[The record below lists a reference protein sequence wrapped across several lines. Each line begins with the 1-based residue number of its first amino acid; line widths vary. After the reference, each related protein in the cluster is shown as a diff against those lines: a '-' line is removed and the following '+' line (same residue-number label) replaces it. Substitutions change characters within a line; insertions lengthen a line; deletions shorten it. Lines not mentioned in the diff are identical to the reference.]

1 MYIAALVGSIAAF
14 VCALTPLF
22 GIPFVIV
29 FGITAIVFA
38 ILGMRKNDGKE
49 RKDASI
55 IALIIAIIA
64 IIICALINIFSY
76 KFIALYFDEFVNKEV
91 VDYDNYYEQKFK
103 DYKEYSINDEAR
115 VGESFIIKVN
125 DVSIDGDKYYVNIDV
140 ESLKD
145 SEYFSLYDLGLY
157 NATNYDLKY
166 CQYSG
171 DEEFISGFLD
181 EGDSKNIVI
190 KFDLEDEDN
199 DKMYLVFIDSEDGI
213 KIKL

>member
-1 MYIAALVGSIAAF
+1 MHNI
-14 VCALTPLF
+14 
-22 GIPFVIV
+22 
-29 FGITAIVFA
+29 
-38 ILGMRKNDGKE
+38 
-49 RKDASI
+49 
-55 IALIIAIIA
+55 IIAIIA
-64 IIICALINIFSY
+64 IIICVLINIFSY
-76 KFIALYFDEFVNKEV
+76 KFIALCFDEFFNNEV

-103 DYKEYSINDEAR
+103 DYKEYNINDEVR
-115 VGESFIIKVN
+115 IGESFIIKVN

-171 DEEFISGFLD
+171 DEEFVSGFLD
-181 EGDSKNIVI
+181 EGESKNIVA
-190 KFDLEDEDN
+190 KFDLEDENN